1 MHIQTKTLALLVVAG
16 GMLASGY
23 LIGPA
28 PGATTTDAVVAQA
41 SVPAPAKLAPAPQPT
56 SKVKMVR
63 PPVPLQVGAHDQ
75 YFESK
80 PADVVATQTQTAAA
94 TMGTTAVGATGA
106 IGDKP
111 LDDQVQANVAA
122 KAAIEQDGYRN
133 VRALVKSGDGTWRG
147 RAMRGSTEIAVTV
160 DANGRVSAD

>member
-23 LIGPA
+23 LIAPA
-28 PGATTTDAVVAQA
+28 PGATTAGTAVAQA
-41 SVPAPAKLAPAPQPT
+41 TAPVLAPAPAKLAPAPQPT

-63 PPVPLQVGAHDQ
+63 PPVPLQVGGHDQ
-75 YFESK
+75 YFVSS
-80 PADVVATQTQTAAA
+80 PADVVATQTQTASA
-94 TMGTTAVGATGA
+94 TMGGTPA

-111 LDDQVQANVAA
+111 LDDQGQANGAA

-133 VRALVKSGDGTWRG
+133 VRGLVKAADGTWRG
-147 RAMRGSTEIAVTV
+147 RALRGSTEISVTV
-160 DANGRVSAD
+160 DVSGSVSAD